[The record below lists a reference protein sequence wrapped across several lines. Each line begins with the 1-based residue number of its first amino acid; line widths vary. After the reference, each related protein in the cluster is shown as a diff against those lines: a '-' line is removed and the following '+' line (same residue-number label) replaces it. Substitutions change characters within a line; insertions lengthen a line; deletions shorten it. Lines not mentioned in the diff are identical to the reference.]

1 MTLRQFLITN
11 SSHYNCL
18 SCSNLSSSS
27 GHIHPPRK
35 DLVVVAVQSLSRVWL
50 FATSWTAARQAFT
63 ISWSLLKFMSIELV
77 TLSNHLI
84 LCHFLLH
91 LPSIFSSMRVFCN
104 ESALRIRRPK
114 YWSFSVSNSPSNEY
128 SRLISFKIDW
138 FELLAVQRTLKSL
151 VQYHNSKASILR
163 LSLLYGPTL
172 TSIHDY
178 WKNHSFAMW
187 TFVGKVMSLLFNTLS
202 SFVRGL
208 PGGTNGKYPRLQE
221 T

>member
-84 LCHFLLH
+84 LCHFLLL

-128 SRLISFKIDW
+128 SGLISFKIDW
-138 FELLAVQRTLKSL
+138 FDLFAVQGTLKSPI
-151 VQYHNSKASILR
+151 QHCSSKASILWYTAFFMAQ
-163 LSLLYGPTL
+163 LSHQSWLLEKPYLWLYKSSTARWCL
-172 TSIHDY
+172 CFSIY
-178 WKNHSFAMW
+178 CI
-187 TFVGKVMSLLFNTLS
+187 GLS
-202 SFVRGL
+202 
-208 PGGTNGKYPRLQE
+208 
-221 T
+221 